1 MRITKINIQQN
12 FKGLW
17 GDTIKINERKN
28 SQKGL
33 VISDYETKIYY
44 PFGDESIENANNI
57 LKENSTY
64 KKILGDGFTKE
75 IGTDIS
81 IKNRLYFTAKQWLK
95 YINNKMEAGSI
106 ERRMIEQ
113 NLRKLHLEK
122 YLIA

>member
-33 VISDYETKIYY
+33 VISNYETKIYY
-44 PFGDESIENANNI
+44 PFGDESIENVNNI

-75 IGTDIS
+75 IGTDNMSRKMCQDCGRTVEEITDAKGD
-81 IKNRLYFTAKQWLK
+81 IVGYRCVEETA
-95 YINNKMEAGSI
+95 
-106 ERRMIEQ
+106 
-113 NLRKLHLEK
+113 
-122 YLIA
+122 

>member
-1 MRITKINIQQN
+1 MKSIT
-12 FKGLW
+12 L
-17 GDTIKINERKN
+17 
-28 SQKGL
+28 
-33 VISDYETKIYY
+33 
-44 PFGDESIENANNI
+44 SIENVNNI